1 MAALHKSIR
10 ENIAGF
16 HSESAKRK
24 IVTSRAS
31 GFAAALASSLE
42 TATETEICLTMQHN
56 LPWPMGKQF
65 YREWWRHVFPVRK
78 VARRHLFPVR
88 KLMAPPVSGLEKY
101 QVMYY
106 IISTDSI
113 FKEN

>member
-65 YREWWRHVFPVRK
+65 YREWWRVSGTEVS
-78 VARRHLFPVR
+78 A
-88 KLMAPPVSGLEKY
+88 APPVSGSEVDGTTRFRSRKISSYVLH
-101 QVMYY
+101 Y
-106 IISTDSI
+106 IHR
-113 FKEN
+113 FNLQRELK